1 MAKAIWNGEV
11 LAESDRG
18 VFVEGNI
25 YFPPDS
31 VKKEFLKRSQT
42 EYTCPWKGQ
51 AGYYDVVVKGKVNRD
66 AAWFYYRPSEVAMV
80 IKDYVAFDT
89 SLGVAVEG
97 SAASRLDRP

>member
-18 VFVEGNI
+18 MFVEGNI

-66 AAWFYYRPSEVAMV
+66 AAWFYYRPSEVATV

>member
-11 LAESDRG
+11 LAESDQG

-80 IKDYVAFDT
+80 IKNYVAFDT

-97 SAASRLDRP
+97 ATASRLDRP